1 MNKGSIKLGHQDWE
15 PYIIH
20 CREPKKKNTKVNN
33 SIKKKKVNNIE
44 NVLES
49 KVSEGTLKHKK
60 MSDQLVTDFKLWR
73 NKMNY
78 TQKEVA
84 IKLAIPLQIIT
95 KFENGKLNQDSS
107 LINKIKRLIVKN

>member
-95 KFENGKLNQDSS
+95 KFEN
-107 LINKIKRLIVKN
+107 